1 MWCDVGKQPS
11 SWENPL
17 EKEKPGCAGRM
28 QGLIAGHVSYSKR
41 GHNLS
46 CHTWL
51 ESLRSRITSTSGITQ
66 FEVHLPDENIKMA
79 RLV

>member
-1 MWCDVGKQPS
+1 MLKS
-11 SWENPL
+11 
-17 EKEKPGCAGRM
+17 GCAGRM
-28 QGLIAGHVSYSKR
+28 QGLIAGHVSLGKR

-51 ESLRSRITSTSGITQ
+51 EILRSPLTTPSGITQ
-66 FEVHLPDENIKMA
+66 FGVHFPDENIKMA